1 MNTLK
6 LYLVLIGLLL
16 GVSAWAANSN
26 PNILFIYLDD
36 LGYGDVTCYNLN
48 SKIHTPNI
56 DRLAKEGMAFTDA
69 HTPAAICGPSRYGLM
84 TGRYPWRRG
93 EGGYWQRE
101 EIQRCIYR
109 EGPHNGSVLVEEKGL
124 PLRSNREVGYP
135 A

>member
-36 LGYGDVTCYNLN
+36 LGYGDVTCYNPG

-56 DRLAKEGMAFTDA
+56 DRLAKERMAFTDA
-69 HTPAAICGPSRYGLM
+69 HTPANAHQHP
-84 TGRYPWRRG
+84 
-93 EGGYWQRE
+93 
-101 EIQRCIYR
+101 
-109 EGPHNGSVLVEEKGL
+109 K
-124 PLRSNREVGYP
+124 
-135 A
+135 